1 MALDTCLVV
10 GYIHGQDG
18 QPVPGGQLQSRLN
31 KVDRDGGLVVP
42 TRDSVVTADDEG
54 YFEAPLWSNA
64 RGDTGSQ
71 YIFRT
76 RYPDGGNIGQW
87 TGTVPDEETAQFH
100 VVIDTDPPPT
110 LSDAQTAQNA
120 AETAAS
126 EALGHKQDSAG
137 SATAAAA
144 SAATAET
151 QATASAAS
159 ATASGN
165 SEAAAGIS
173 AGEAVAS
180 ATAAASSETQS
191 AGSAAQSAASATE
204 SQGFSIDSAASAT
217 AAASEKDDAV
227 AAKVASEAAV
237 QGIEDFATLS
247 QTWATGTE
255 PAGAGTLSSREEAD
269 RAEAAKVAAEAA
281 ATQAAGEIPELRAI
295 LQLHPKYVPLY
306 ESGRR
311 DVSIIT
317 PAHGLAS
324 DSGHIWTAAPYTDG
338 DGVQT
343 DPVLTYMPA
352 VGAIPPYLEAT
363 RSSFSPS
370 PNDPREAPASLL
382 GDAIPRNDRLCVTRC
397 VYYSSWTTA
406 WRRYIYAHFV
416 DHDNLLTVETDTYR
430 VYLQSVVGGV
440 LTTHADIGDTSGGDR
455 RNHGFEDLAIQIRM
469 THSNYSATGRAIVI
483 YDKGVE
489 LFRMPASQ
497 ALVNMLALP
506 GRCGFG
512 AARDTLISTFSEE
525 RTSAV

>member
-1 MALDTCLVV
+1 MALDTCLVF
-10 GYIHGQDG
+10 GYIYGQDG

-100 VVIDTDPPPT
+100 VIIDTDPPPT

-120 AETAAS
+120 AETAAY

-165 SEAAAGIS
+165 SETAAGIS

-237 QGIEDFATLS
+237 QGSEDFATLS

-269 RAEAAKVAAEAA
+269 RAEAAKVAAEAS
-281 ATQAAGEIPELRAI
+281 TQRVDLLGALEFALDLSG
-295 LQLHPKYVPLY
+295 QLTREAERV
-306 ESGRR
+306 ES
-311 DVSIIT
+311 
-317 PAHGLAS
+317 L
-324 DSGHIWTAAPYTDG
+324 
-338 DGVQT
+338 T
-343 DPVLTYMPA
+343 DPLVAL
-352 VGAIPPYLEAT
+352 LELAL
-363 RSSFSPS
+363 
-370 PNDPREAPASLL
+370 DQA
-382 GDAIPRNDRLCVTRC
+382 GQVTRQ
-397 VYYSSWTTA
+397 VNGGRVLLRGGSLADPALTIGTAKIYSSA
-406 WRRYIYAHFV
+406 A
-416 DHDNLLTVETDTYR
+416 DTF
-430 VYLQSVVGGV
+430 SIG
-440 LTTHADIGDTSGGDR
+440 IGDS
-455 RNHGFEDLAIQIRM
+455 E
-469 THSNYSATGRAIVI
+469 IVR
-483 YDKGVE
+483 V
-489 LFRMPASQ
+489 
-497 ALVNMLALP
+497 
-506 GRCGFG
+506 
-512 AARDTLISTFSEE
+512 
-525 RTSAV
+525 TSAGLTLYGTLTEV

>member
-10 GYIHGQDG
+10 GYIYGQDG

-100 VVIDTDPPPT
+100 VIIDTDPPPT

-165 SEAAAGIS
+165 SETAAGIS

-269 RAEAAKVAAEAA
+269 RAEAAKVAAEAS
-281 ATQAAGEIPELRAI
+281 TQR
-295 LQLHPKYVPLY
+295 V
-306 ESGRR
+306 
-311 DVSIIT
+311 D
-317 PAHGLAS
+317 
-324 DSGHIWTAAPYTDG
+324 
-338 DGVQT
+338 
-343 DPVLTYMPA
+343 
-352 VGAIPPYLEAT
+352 
-363 RSSFSPS
+363 
-370 PNDPREAPASLL
+370 LL
-382 GDAIPRNDRLCVTRC
+382 GALEFALDQVGQTVRESLRQGAVVDGQVEDLYLVLAAIEQALDLSGQTARQVNGGRVSLRGGSLADPALTIGTAKI
-397 VYYSSWTTA
+397 YSSAADTLSIGIGDSEVARFTSA
-406 WRRYIYAHFV
+406 G
-416 DHDNLLTVETDTYR
+416 LTVYGTVTE
-430 VYLQSVVGGV
+430 
-440 LTTHADIGDTSGGDR
+440 A
-455 RNHGFEDLAIQIRM
+455 
-469 THSNYSATGRAIVI
+469 
-483 YDKGVE
+483 
-489 LFRMPASQ
+489 
-497 ALVNMLALP
+497 
-506 GRCGFG
+506 
-512 AARDTLISTFSEE
+512 
-525 RTSAV
+525 

>member
-1 MALDTCLVV
+1 MALDTCLVF
-10 GYIHGQDG
+10 GYIYGQDG

-100 VVIDTDPPPT
+100 VIIDTDPPPT

-120 AETAAS
+120 AETAAY

-159 ATASGN
+159 ATASAASATASGN
-165 SEAAAGIS
+165 SETAAGIS

-237 QGIEDFATLS
+237 QGSEDFATLS

-269 RAEAAKVAAEAA
+269 RAEAAKVAAEAS
-281 ATQAAGEIPELRAI
+281 TQRVDLLGALEFALDLSG
-295 LQLHPKYVPLY
+295 QLTREAERV
-306 ESGRR
+306 ES
-311 DVSIIT
+311 
-317 PAHGLAS
+317 L
-324 DSGHIWTAAPYTDG
+324 
-338 DGVQT
+338 T
-343 DPVLTYMPA
+343 DPLVAL
-352 VGAIPPYLEAT
+352 LELAL
-363 RSSFSPS
+363 
-370 PNDPREAPASLL
+370 DQA
-382 GDAIPRNDRLCVTRC
+382 GQVTRQ
-397 VYYSSWTTA
+397 VNGGRVLLRGGSLADPALTIGTAKIYSSA
-406 WRRYIYAHFV
+406 A
-416 DHDNLLTVETDTYR
+416 DT
-430 VYLQSVVGGV
+430 LSIG
-440 LTTHADIGDTSGGDR
+440 IGDS
-455 RNHGFEDLAIQIRM
+455 E
-469 THSNYSATGRAIVI
+469 IVR
-483 YDKGVE
+483 V
-489 LFRMPASQ
+489 
-497 ALVNMLALP
+497 
-506 GRCGFG
+506 
-512 AARDTLISTFSEE
+512 
-525 RTSAV
+525 TSAGLTLYGTLTEV